1 MIDFLKY
8 RYVCLFVSVF
18 LLSVGTATYFGRG
31 GFFYHIDFSGGSEV
45 RIAFDKPI
53 DIAKLR
59 ASANDGGWEG
69 AVIQSIGAT
78 KSEFLVNLPDNE
90 ADIEERYSKEV
101 KKSLPEDKFS
111 IRSVEQVGAQAG
123 KDVKSNAFWA
133 ILISMFGLLFYI
145 SLRHRYAYAFGAVA
159 ALAHDLLVLLAFFLV
174 FSEPISLNILAGIL
188 AVLGYSLNDT
198 IVVFSR
204 IKENVELHKGMGHEE
219 IVNLSINQTLKRTLL
234 TSFSTLLTVL
244 TLYLIGGEVLRGF
257 SITMIIAVIVGT
269 YSSVYIASP
278 VMLALN
284 SGQDL

>member
-8 RYVCLFVSVF
+8 RYVCLFVSVS
-18 LLSVGTATYFGRG
+18 LLAIGMTTYLGRG
-31 GFFYHIDFSGGSEV
+31 GFLYHIDFSGGSEV
-45 RIAFDKPI
+45 RIAFDKPV
-53 DIAKLR
+53 DISKLR
-59 ASANDGGWEG
+59 TSANDGGWDG
-69 AVIQSIGAT
+69 ATIQSIGTT
-78 KSEFLVNLPDNE
+78 KSEFLVNLPDLQP
-90 ADIEERYSKEV
+90 DIEERYSKV
-101 KKSLPEDKFS
+101 IRNNFPEDKFS

-123 KDVKSNAFWA
+123 KDVKWNAFLA
-133 ILISMFGLLFYI
+133 ILISMIGLLLYI
-145 SLRHRYAYAFGAVA
+145 SLRHRYAYAVGAVA

-174 FSEPISLNILAGIL
+174 FAEPISLNILAGIL

-198 IVVFSR
+198 IVVVSR
-204 IKENVELHKGMGHEE
+204 IKENVALHKGMGHEE

-244 TLYLIGGEVLRGF
+244 TLYLLGGEVLRGF